1 MLDSAVDPAR
11 GWRGMIQVWAEG
23 AEPAF
28 TRWTEGTAARHAT
41 YKLGRTPEAVRM
53 NCKAAPAADERN
65 APNRLPLPTP
75 PGIPGMVSR
84 F

>member
-1 MLDSAVDPAR
+1 
-11 GWRGMIQVWAEG
+11 
-23 AEPAF
+23 
-28 TRWTEGTAARHAT
+28 
-41 YKLGRTPEAVRM
+41 M